1 MPEITVPVGD
11 FITSKA
17 AQTISPIPAAGPN
30 QRGPNCG
37 FYALAYVMLYWYERQ
52 QAYGGDFGVSKPLE
66 ARTHNARATASPAGF
81 WAGAAKKVSAGVGS
95 YYSLRHYGK
104 HNLLTAYGSVFNAE
118 NLVRVARGNGSQ
130 YGGQFDGH
138 VISTTDAGAF
148 VRVVKALLGIE
159 CPVIVPF
166 DVSDTGD
173 PMAKTGE
180 RAHWATIIGTYNDG
194 ADGAIHYHWG
204 KFRYCPLLDFGQS
217 NAQLT
222 GNMFLAF
229 RKCEATR
236 GTQVVRDFMTAATI
250 KMYRDAG
257 FVVKARPGTVTNY
270 EFCQPKSVADLKSLA
285 QLKSYAPKL
294 SEALEADKLKAHG
307 FDAMNLTNAGLK
319 DRIVVIYPAA
329 ARDFVRAIT

>member
-52 QAYGGDFGVSKPLE
+52 QHYGGDFGLSKPLE
-66 ARTHNARATASPAGF
+66 ARTHNARATPSPSGLF
-81 WAGAAKKVSAGVGS
+81 AGAKKSLSATVGS

-118 NLVRVARGNGSQ
+118 NLVKVAQGNGAQ
-130 YGGQFDGH
+130 YGGEFDGH
-138 VISTTDAGAF
+138 VITTTGAMAF
-148 VRVVKALLGIE
+148 VRIVKALIGIE

-180 RAHWATIIGTYNDG
+180 RAHWATIIGTYDDG
-194 ADGAIHYHWG
+194 ADEAIHYHWG
-204 KFRYCPLLDFGQS
+204 KFRYCSLSDFAQS
-217 NAQLT
+217 NAQLS
-222 GNMFLAF
+222 GNMFLSF
-229 RKCEATR
+229 RKCEAIR
-236 GTQVVRDFMTAATI
+236 GDFVVRDFMTDGTI
-250 KMYRDAG
+250 KKYQEAG
-257 FVVKARPGTVTNY
+257 FHVKARPGLVTNY
-270 EFCQPKSVADLKSLA
+270 EFCQPKSVEDLKSLEK
-285 QLKSYAPKL
+285 LKSYAPKL
-294 SEALEADKLKAHG
+294 SEALASDKLKAHG
-307 FDAMNLTNAGLK
+307 FDAMNLGNAGLK
-319 DRIVVIYPAA
+319 DRIVVIYPRA
-329 ARDFVRAIT
+329 ARDFVRSIT